1 MNKTYLFSCA
11 ALLLSA
17 CTQTAKEYKLEGSL
31 TGFSGDYVLVS
42 YGNNSVSTADTVR
55 IAPDGTFSYTKVMES
70 PQMGYMYVPDRAFYA
85 LIMINGTTTQL
96 KANTDEMDDYAFTGD
111 LEDAYKF
118 NEAASESVRATCET
132 TYESFADMQRELTA
146 LTDSIKEA
154 VKAIRPK
161 EFSNLANRT
170 YGESTDYAMLN
181 FHEQLAAKGKAMDSD
196 ADYNTYMESLD
207 LDDNYKAQTYLRWK
221 EGCLNPDKTPSYLRM
236 ITTAEEKIK
245 DAELLE
251 RTVLDLL
258 SSYFN
263 SCDSELE
270 AIYQKS
276 MTLVKTEKYREWV
289 DKVYN
294 ANKNLI
300 PGADALDC
308 TLEATDGTIINLSDL
323 VGKVLYLDIWATW
336 CGPCCEEI
344 PYMEK
349 VAELFK
355 GDNRIVP
362 ISISVDSNKEAWR
375 KKLKADNPQWAQYLC
390 EDFTKLYGITGIP
403 RFLLI
408 GKDGKIITTDAPR
421 PSDPKCVEFINKH
434 LTPAK

>member
-1 MNKTYLFSCA
+1 MNKAYLFSCA

-17 CTQTAKEYKLEGSL
+17 CTQTAKEYKLEGTL
-31 TGFSGDYVLVS
+31 TGFRGDYVLVS
-42 YGNNSVSTADTVR
+42 FGANSVSKADTVR
-55 IAPDGTFSYTKVMES
+55 IHPDGTFSYAKVMES
-70 PQMGYMYVPDRAFYA
+70 PQMGYMYVPDKAFYS

-96 KANTDEMDDYAFTGD
+96 KANPDNMNDYTFTGD

-118 NEAASESVRATCET
+118 NEAVSKSLQEKCGN
-132 TYESFADMQRELTA
+132 TYGSFADMQRELTA
-146 LTDSIKEA
+146 LADS
-154 VKAIRPK
+154 VKKTARDIRPK
-161 EFSNLANRT
+161 EFANLMNHT
-170 YGESTDYAMLN
+170 CNEIIDYTMLN
-181 FHEQLAAKGKAMDSD
+181 YHEQLAANGKAPNSD
-196 ADYNTYMESLD
+196 ASYNKYMESLE
-207 LDDNYKAQTYLRWK
+207 LDEISKAQVFLRWK
-221 EGCLNPDKTPSYLRM
+221 ESCLNPDGTLSYLRM

-258 SSYFN
+258 TSYFN
-263 SCDSELE
+263 SCDAELE
-270 AIYQKS
+270 AVYQKS
-276 MTLVKTEKYREWV
+276 MELVKTEKYREWMN
-289 DKVYN
+289 KVYN

-300 PGADALDC
+300 PGAEAMNC
-308 TLEATDGTIINLSDL
+308 TLETMDGKTINLSDL
-323 VGKVLYLDIWATW
+323 FGKILYLDIWATW

-349 VAELFK
+349 VAEHFK
-355 GDNRIVP
+355 GDIRIVP

-390 EDFTKLYGITGIP
+390 KDFTELYGITGIP

-421 PSDPKCVEFINKH
+421 PSDPKCIEFINRQ
-434 LTPAK
+434 LIAR